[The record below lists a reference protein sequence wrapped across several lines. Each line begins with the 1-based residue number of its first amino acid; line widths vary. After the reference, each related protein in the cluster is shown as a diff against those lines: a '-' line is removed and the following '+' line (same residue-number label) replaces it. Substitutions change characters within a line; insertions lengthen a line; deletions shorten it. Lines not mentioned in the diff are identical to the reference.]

1 MNKHISFFLFKGCIK
16 MNIEYNI
23 KVTDKNSNFVK
34 MDFVLITDGDD
45 VIETYVLNPLTNQW
59 CNDVKQATSNWT
71 EIDDDLNT
79 LLYVLHQF
87 TYDSE
92 YDIIFDFD
100 YEDEGK
106 EYSFEYICNNEKY
119 NIVITVDSVEN

>member
-1 MNKHISFFLFKGCIK
+1 

-45 VIETYVLNPLTNQW
+45 VIETYALNPLNNQW

-79 LLYVLHQF
+79 LWYVLHQF

-100 YEDEGK
+100 YGDEGK
-106 EYSFEYICNNEKY
+106 EYPFKYACNNEKY
-119 NIVITVDSVEN
+119 NIVITVDSVED